1 MERILVFDMDGVL
14 VDVGESYRE
23 TICRTVEHFTGQR
36 IPRELIQEYKNRGG
50 WNNDWALSQRITQ
63 DLGVDVSYETVV
75 DEFQKLFLGLN
86 GDGEGG
92 LIARERWIPEPGL
105 LERLS
110 ERFKLAIFTGRIR
123 IELGITL
130 SRWAP
135 LVCFSPSVCTDDVIE
150 GKPSPEGLHKIAGHH
165 PGAELIFIGDTVDD
179 ARSASAAGVP
189 FIGIAS
195 AENPRRADTVALF
208 KAENAIA
215 VVESVNDLESV
226 LPQ

>member
-1 MERILVFDMDGVL
+1 MERVLVFDMDGVL

-23 TICRTVEHFTGQR
+23 TICRTVEHFTGKR
-36 IPRELIQEYKNRGG
+36 ISRELIQVYKNRGG
-50 WNNDWALSQRITQ
+50 WNNDWALSQRITA
-63 DLGVDVSYETVV
+63 DLGVDVPYDTVI
-75 DEFQKLFLGLN
+75 DQFQKLFLGLN
-86 GDGEGG
+86 GDGHGG

-110 ERFKLAIFTGRIR
+110 ERYKLAIFTGRIR

-135 LVCFSPSVCTDDVIE
+135 RICFSPSVCTEDVIE
-150 GKPSPEGLHKIAGHH
+150 GKPSPEGLLKIASHH
-165 PGAELIFIGDTVDD
+165 PGAELTFIGDTVDD
-179 ARSASAAGVP
+179 ARSARAAGIP

-208 KAENAIA
+208 KAEGAIT
-215 VVESVNDLESV
+215 VLETVNQLEDA
-226 LPQ
+226 LPK